1 MRPPTSNWPGGKDE
15 PNTVLC
21 GNRNVPL
28 EFFYS
33 SVAHKFIWFVISG
46 SHVPHCIEFAAD
58 RIFTV
63 QRHTSH
69 IISSGL
75 RVWYA

>member
-21 GNRNVPL
+21 GNRNVSL

-33 SVAHKFIWFVISG
+33 SVATKRQLDGLCSLLKL
-46 SHVPHCIEFAAD
+46 
-58 RIFTV
+58 
-63 QRHTSH
+63 TSH
-69 IISSGL
+69 IPML
-75 RVWYA
+75 QDY

>member
-46 SHVPHCIEFAAD
+46 ATD
-58 RIFTV
+58 NR
-63 QRHTSH
+63 R
-69 IISSGL
+69 
-75 RVWYA
+75 